1 MKKAP
6 VILALCLAALSLVA
20 SCGGRKTDAVSAA
33 VSYYEALIDSDFVA
47 YTDGMAGKAQLPEDY
62 HQQFVR
68 LTQSFAAKMNKEHGG
83 LCSVSSGKSIENDK
97 GDMANVFL
105 ELTFRDSTKEEV
117 LVPMVL
123 CDGQW
128 MMK

>member
-1 MKKAP
+1 MKKSL
-6 VILALCLAALSLVA
+6 VIFALCFVALSLIA
-20 SCGGRKTDAVSAA
+20 SCGGKKMDAASAA
-33 VSYYEALIDSDFVA
+33 VCYYEALIDSDFVT
-47 YTDGMAGKAQLPEDY
+47 YTNGIVGKAQLPEDY
-62 HQQFVR
+62 HNQFVK
-68 LTQSFAAKMNKEHGG
+68 LTEAFVAKMDKEHDG
-83 LCSVSSGKSIENDK
+83 LCGVTSNRCIESDD

-123 CDGQW
+123 CNGQW